1 MSKIKILPENLSNR
15 IAAGE
20 VIERPASV
28 VKELAENA
36 IDAGTTSLLIEIE
49 NAGRKLIAVTD
60 NGSGMDQDDALLCL
74 EAHATSK
81 IYKAEDIDNI
91 VTLGFRGE
99 AVPSIASV
107 SRFTLK
113 TRLQDKMEGFEI
125 NVSGGRILD
134 LKPAGCAPGTRI
146 EIKDIFFNTPARKKF
161 LRTNAT
167 EERHIQ
173 ETVYMLSLPHPEI
186 QFELMMDGRRIF
198 SSPSHKN
205 LMPRL
210 KTLFGKQYSESML
223 TVDFAFEGVHVKGFV
238 ARHGLTRNNRREQR
252 TFVNGRPV
260 EALPVYRGIRE
271 GFDNMVE
278 KGRFPPCVL
287 FVELDPH
294 EVDVN
299 VHPAKREIRLKHEYK
314 VTRAVASAVRN
325 ALRQAPAPAVT
336 VDSSLSL
343 RSILNG
349 AQIDYQPAD
358 AEQDTLDFTIDVPP
372 EPKPS
377 RAQFTNSFGT
387 GRACVPKEFEKPL
400 AKDLEIAPTEE
411 RIEIQEPEIQE
422 EFVVAND
429 SVQFEEEKVF
439 EENIVQETVEPAPI
453 AEIGEVSDQINF
465 PGGGAIKILG
475 FIDETYILASG
486 GNGLIVIDQH
496 AAHERVMFERML
508 KGAGLAPA
516 QRLLLPITLEFTRAE
531 AAFIEKNKQMFEQ
544 IGFEIEPLSSN
555 TVMLNSIPASL
566 KQENCGGLVRDLLST
581 LLEEGRTGNKPDFE
595 SIAMAACKAAV
606 KAHDHLSLHEAKSLL
621 RQMAECDMPFSCPHG
636 RPTIISI
643 TLAELEK
650 RFGRR

>member
-1 MSKIKILPENLSNR
+1 MSKIKILPEQLSNR

-36 IDAGTTSLLIEIE
+36 IDAGASSLLIEIE

-91 VTLGFRGE
+91 KTLGFRGE

-107 SRFTLK
+107 SRFCLK
-113 TRLQDKMEGFEI
+113 TRLQDQLEGFEV
-125 NVSGGRILD
+125 NVRGGRIIESR
-134 LKPAGCAPGTRI
+134 PAGCAPGTRI
-146 EIKDIFFNTPARKKF
+146 EVRDIFFNVPARKKF
-161 LRTNAT
+161 MRTNAT

-186 QFELMMDGRRIF
+186 QFELIIDGRRIF
-198 SSPSHKN
+198 SSPAHQD
-205 LMPRL
+205 LLPRL
-210 KTLFGKQYSESML
+210 KTLFGKQYSENML
-223 TVDFAFEGVHVKGFV
+223 EVDCSLDGVDVKGFV

-260 EALPVYRGIRE
+260 EALPVFRGIRD
-271 GFDNMVE
+271 GFDGMVE

-287 FVELDPH
+287 FVDLDPH

-299 VHPAKREIRLKHEYK
+299 VHPAKREIRLKHDYK
-314 VTRAVASAVRN
+314 VTRAVAAAVRN

-336 VDSSLSL
+336 VDSTLPL

-358 AEQDTLDFTIDVPP
+358 AEQDTLDFTINVPT
-372 EPKPS
+372 EGQSVIK
-377 RAQFTNSFGT
+377 NSSGNNRTF
-387 GRACVPKEFEKPL
+387 VPKEFESPAARDLKL
-400 AKDLEIAPTEE
+400 AASAGKVEIEE
-411 RIEIQEPEIQE
+411 PDEPEE
-422 EFVVAND
+422 LSVVREVPD
-429 SVQFEEEKVF
+429 SGHQKIEYDTSTAAASQTIKEV
-439 EENIVQETVEPAPI
+439 EENT
-453 AEIGEVSDQINF
+453 GHVSF
-465 PGGGAIKILG
+465 PGGEALKILG
-475 FIDETYILASG
+475 FIDATYILASG
-486 GNGLIVIDQH
+486 EDGLIIIDQH
-496 AAHERVMFERML
+496 AAHERVMFEKML
-508 KGAGLAPA
+508 KGSTEEPA
-516 QRLLLPITLEFTRAE
+516 QRLLLPVTLEFTRAE
-531 AAFIEKNKQMFEQ
+531 AAFIEKNKALLAQL
-544 IGFEIEPLSSN
+544 GFEIEPLSSN

-566 KQENCGGLVRDLLST
+566 RQENCGGLVRDLLAN
-581 LLEEGRTGNKPDFE
+581 LLDEGRAGKTGIENV
-595 SIAMAACKAAV
+595 ARAACKAAV
-606 KAHDHLSLHEAKSLL
+606 KAHDHLSLHEARSLL

-643 TLAELEK
+643 TLSELEK